1 MDNDELLQRLA
12 PAGEAVEETSAA
24 PVETARY
31 LVFHTEGT
39 HYALPSEAVAEI
51 VIDAPRFFVPF
62 VPPYIRGLINRHGE
76 PYTVLDLSMFLAQK
90 PLEAFTYLVLNVP
103 GDQIALLVSDV
114 IEIPRVPV
122 NEVNEIAVSEESDD
136 CLCGSFTLNGTEV
149 LVLNM
154 GAILAR
160 LKSDAGRE

>member
-12 PAGEAVEETSAA
+12 PAGEVVEETSVA

-76 PYTVLDLSMFLAQK
+76 PYTVLDLSMFLEQK

-103 GDQIALLVSDV
+103 GDQIAFLVSDV
-114 IEIPRVPV
+114 VEIPRVP
-122 NEVNEIAVSEESDD
+122 VNEIAVSEESDG

-154 GAILAR
+154 GTILAR